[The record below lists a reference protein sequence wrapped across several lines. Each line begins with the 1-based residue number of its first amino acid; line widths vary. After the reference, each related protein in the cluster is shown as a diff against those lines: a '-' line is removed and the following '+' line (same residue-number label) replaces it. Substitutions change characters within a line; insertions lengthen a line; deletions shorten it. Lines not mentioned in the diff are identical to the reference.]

1 MSMIDLCQFVTD
13 DLGHI
18 HCLLVA
24 DFSRLW
30 RSLRLLF
37 SLVVFSVNPLI
48 SFQRQ
53 RCDHHVSQVLC
64 VCRKWK

>member
-48 SFQRQ
+48 S
-53 RCDHHVSQVLC
+53 
-64 VCRKWK
+64 